1 MALLS
6 TLERDFTAFLVTK
19 ERESLP
25 GPGQYELDKSKNV
38 TKLEVKKR
46 ISNAAFGK
54 STKQEE
60 GGAFSKKSF
69 SPGPGHY

>member
-6 TLERDFTAFLVTK
+6 TLERDITTFLVSK

-25 GPGQYELDKSKNV
+25 GPGQYEFDQRKPP
-38 TKLEVKKR
+38 TKTEVKKR
-46 ISNAAFGK
+46 LTNAAFGK

-60 GGAFSKKSF
+60 GGILAKKNY